1 MRALDLAVVLLAAAA
16 LLGPPAAADDQPSD
30 PEAGGTAEDGTPGT
44 EELGTEAGT
53 AGGSGAGTGEEPPGR
68 EGLFDT
74 LHGVVDSGLRA
85 TATWIDAFFSNE
97 RYEAELNKTRLR
109 LRFDAFAQEGD
120 GVEFEVEPRLR
131 IVLPGTG
138 RRLSLVAQDTS
149 NREEDADDAT
159 GDEVASDREE
169 SVEDDSSVALQL
181 FFESTEKRSLR
192 GQLGVRLS
200 DDTPAG
206 FVGARYRELIDLG
219 SWDLRFRQRL
229 RWYTDTDFRSDSAV
243 DFERSLFQGLFFRTT
258 AGGTWFEEETG
269 YFYNLDFRLF
279 QPLDPKGA
287 LEYQW
292 INDFQTSPRNRLEQT
307 KLRVRY
313 RRRVWWDWLVL
324 EIAPEAAF
332 PRGRDFDFTPGIL
345 LRGEVIFGG

>member
-200 DDTPAG
+200 DDTSGRTAPS
-206 FVGARYRELIDLG
+206 I
-219 SWDLRFRQRL
+219 S
-229 RWYTDTDFRSDSAV
+229 SAV
-243 DFERSLFQGLFFRTT
+243 SSKAFFSGPRRAEPGSRKRPAIFTTWIFGCSSRSTQRARWSTSGSTISKPRPAIAWNKPSCESDTAAGSGGTGWSWRSRPRPHFRAGATLISRRAYFCAERSSSADEPARTT
-258 AGGTWFEEETG
+258 RVFASHRAAGSGF
-269 YFYNLDFRLF
+269 
-279 QPLDPKGA
+279 
-287 LEYQW
+287 
-292 INDFQTSPRNRLEQT
+292 
-307 KLRVRY
+307 
-313 RRRVWWDWLVL
+313 
-324 EIAPEAAF
+324 F
-332 PRGRDFDFTPGIL
+332 PQR
-345 LRGEVIFGG
+345 